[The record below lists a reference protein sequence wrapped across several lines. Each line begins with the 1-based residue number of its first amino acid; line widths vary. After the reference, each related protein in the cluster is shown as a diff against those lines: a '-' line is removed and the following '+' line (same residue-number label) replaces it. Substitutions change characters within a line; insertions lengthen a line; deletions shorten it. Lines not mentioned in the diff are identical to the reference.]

1 MMKNKL
7 IYIASPYAGDVRRNV
22 EFAKAA
28 CRYAM
33 EQGHTPVAVH
43 LLYPQF
49 LDDGDPVQ
57 RAVGL
62 TMGHRV
68 LEACDELWVC
78 GEHISS
84 GMAAEITGAKR
95 LGIPIRD
102 VSAVQIQGGFQM
114 EQKYGVWAVR
124 SAASVCGA
132 AQSWCK
138 HGGKPMEFNTMAQA
152 AEYADRLN
160 QSCYTPNVHY
170 YPKEMEP
177 ELVQSSGFSQRM

>member
-1 MMKNKL
+1 MTNKL
-7 IYIASPYAGDVRRNV
+7 IYIASPYAGDIAANV

-28 CRYAM
+28 CHYAM
-33 EQGHTPVAVH
+33 ELRHTPVAVH

-49 LDDGDPVQ
+49 LDDGDPAQ
-57 RAVGL
+57 RAAGL

-78 GEHISS
+78 GEHIST
-84 GMAAEITGAKR
+84 GMATEITEAKK
-95 LGIPIRD
+95 LGIPIRE
-102 VSAVQIQGGFQM
+102 VSSEQIQGGISM

-138 HGGKPMEFNTMAQA
+138 HNGKPMEFDTMAQA
-152 AEYADRLN
+152 TEYADQLN
-160 QSCYTPNVHY
+160 KNCYTPNVSY

-177 ELVQSSGFSQRM
+177 ELAQNNRFSQRM

>member
-1 MMKNKL
+1 MTNKL
-7 IYIASPYAGDVRRNV
+7 IYIASPYAGDIRRNV
-22 EFAKAA
+22 EFAKSA

-33 EQGHTPVAVH
+33 ELGYTPVAVH

-49 LDDGDPVQ
+49 LDDGDPAQ
-57 RAVGL
+57 RAAGL

-78 GEHISS
+78 GERIST
-84 GMAAEITGAKR
+84 GMAAEITEAKK
-95 LGIPIRD
+95 LGIPIRE
-102 VSAVQIQGGFQM
+102 VSAEQIQGGLSM

-138 HGGKPMEFNTMAQA
+138 HNGKPMEFETMAQA
-152 AEYADRLN
+152 EQYAADLN
-160 QSCYTPNVHY
+160 KNLATLNVHCY
-170 YPKEMEP
+170 AKEMEP
-177 ELVQSSGFSQRM
+177 ELAQSPCFSQRM

>member
-1 MMKNKL
+1 MTNKL

-22 EFAKAA
+22 EFAKAE

-33 EQGHTPVAVH
+33 AEGHTPVAVH
-43 LLYPQF
+43 LLYPQL
-49 LDDGDPVQ
+49 LDDGDPAQ
-57 RAVGL
+57 RAAGL

-78 GEHISS
+78 GERIST
-84 GMAAEITGAKR
+84 GMAAEITEAEK
-95 LGIPIRD
+95 LGIPIRE
-102 VSAVQIQGGFQM
+102 VSAEQIQGEISM

-132 AQSWCK
+132 AESWCK
-138 HGGKPMEFNTMAQA
+138 HNGKPMEFDTMAQA
-152 AEYADRLN
+152 TEHADQLN
-160 QSCYTPNVHY
+160 KSCYTANVHY

-177 ELVQSSGFSQRM
+177 ELSQSACFSQRM

>member
-1 MMKNKL
+1 MTSKL
-7 IYIASPYAGDVRRNV
+7 IYIASPYARDVRHNV
-22 EFAKAA
+22 AFAKAA

-33 EQGHTPVAVH
+33 EQGQTPVAVH

-49 LDDGDPVQ
+49 LDDGDPAQ
-57 RAVGL
+57 RTAGL
-62 TMGHRV
+62 TMGRRV

-84 GMAAEITGAKR
+84 GMAAEITEAKK
-95 LGIPIRD
+95 LGIPIRE
-102 VSAVQIQGGFQM
+102 VSAEQIQGGFPM

-138 HGGKPMEFNTMAQA
+138 HEGKPVEFDTMKQA
-152 AEYADRLN
+152 ADYAENLN
-160 QSCYTPNVHY
+160 KSCCTPNVSY

-177 ELVQSSGFSQRM
+177 ELTHSSGFSMRM